1 MKSLN
6 QNSSTLRAFT
16 ILEVLVALLI
26 FSLGAVVLGS
36 AYLNL
41 LNSYVA
47 VGRGTEYVQDIALV
61 RHQLMTQPDLT
72 TAQNGDEFDTLQL
85 DPNKPVSHI
94 KWQADIQPAGVTD
107 LFNVT
112 LTIVISTTDI
122 SSPTKTIVQNFALL
136 RPTWSDPADQ
146 TTLRQAATTRIGQL
160 QGTIQQ

>member
-6 QNSSTLRAFT
+6 QNSSPLKAFT

-47 VGRGTEYVQDIALV
+47 VGRGTEYAQDIALV
-61 RHQLMTQPDLT
+61 RQQLLTQPDLT
-72 TAQNGDEFDTLQL
+72 TAQNGDEFDSLQL

-94 KWQADIQPAGVTD
+94 KWQADIQSAGVTD

-112 LTIVISTTDI
+112 LTIVISTTDT
-122 SSPTKTIVQNFALL
+122 STPTKTIVQNFALL

-146 TTLRQAATTRIGQL
+146 STLRQTATTRIGQL
-160 QGTIQQ
+160 QGKIQ